1 MNDNIDDSNQAPQE
15 PVLNYARPIS
25 DMSAGSSRGQGDQA
39 LRWQKAQNKFQEM
52 FQEKE
57 RRNTLKK
64 DSQVDEALTRSNELL
79 QKELSKI
86 EEKEKELMAQL
97 YRANGG
103 YMKD

>member
-15 PVLNYARPIS
+15 PVLNYARLNS
-25 DMSAGSSRGQGDQA
+25 DMSAGSQCGQGDQA

-64 DSQVDEALTRSNELL
+64 DSQVDEALTRSSELL

>member
-15 PVLNYARPIS
+15 PVINYARSNS

-39 LRWQKAQNKFQEM
+39 LRWQKAQNKFQVM

-64 DSQVDEALTRSNELL
+64 DSQVDEALTRSSELL

>member
-15 PVLNYARPIS
+15 PVLNYARLNS

-64 DSQVDEALTRSNELL
+64 DSQVDEALTRSSELL

>member
-15 PVLNYARPIS
+15 PVLNYARPNS
-25 DMSAGSSRGQGDQA
+25 DMSAGIHGQGDQA

-64 DSQVDEALTRSNELL
+64 DSQVDESLTRSNELL